1 MNLDADMLRTRY
13 GRVNGEFKHLVTRIC
28 AELDFAKGLCELRP
42 KQAAA
47 WTKRIEKAFG
57 VAEQG
62 AAGGD
67 LKVLR
72 DSVRE
77 TETIL
82 APLGKAAKS
91 YVIHCVGH
99 AHIDMNWMWSWPET
113 VVVTHDTFGT
123 VLKLMDEYP
132 EFCFSQSQA
141 SVYAL
146 IQKHNPAMLEK
157 IRRRVAEG
165 RWEVTASHWVEGDK
179 NLAGGE
185 SLCRHLLYTRR
196 FIKETFGLEPE
207 DVPVDWSPDTFGH
220 AATVPVYLARGGVKY
235 YYGHRF
241 GILGAKRP
249 VAFWWKGPDGSR
261 VLVRNDSAHSYN
273 GVIDESLGG
282 RLVQYVKDSGASDY
296 MFVYGVGDHGG
307 GPTRRDIE
315 FGLDMAR
322 WPIYPE
328 VRFSTSKAYY
338 EKLAMYGDKLPTWTG
353 ELNFVSTGCYTT
365 HTTIKKSNRLGENQ
379 LMAAEVAAA
388 LGWAGF
394 GQVYPVDRFAECWH
408 DTLFSHFH
416 DILPGSGVHDTRTYS
431 HGLFQ
436 KTAASVSM
444 IETLALRDLA
454 SRIDST
460 GVPARPAEAVPPSQ
474 LCNGFGA
481 GVGHGA
487 GTGGI
492 PAAEQ
497 SCGSGNRPF
506 VVFNPTDHA
515 RTEVVVATVWDND
528 PAFGMYAVN
537 PPHRLTYTP
546 FHVVTPDGRELP
558 VQMVESGAY
567 WGHHF
572 AKFAFP
578 VEAVP
583 AFGYGLYTMVEGRSS
598 AEPAETVRVL
608 GGERCCWYA
617 PPEQCDLGL
626 ENSQIRFTVD
636 PVSGGIA
643 SLLHKAS
650 GIELVDPAR
659 PAAVLEYA
667 VERPHG
673 MTAWLLADTGPVTLF
688 DVLSIDKKTEGPY
701 VCSLD
706 VRLRKNDSA
715 FTVNYELR
723 AGDPQLY
730 VSVNGAWVER
740 GTPERGVPVAR
751 IALPLAL
758 DGARGRYE
766 IPFGAIDRNLNNG
779 EEVPALQWAQVTG
792 KAGDKVAGCLV
803 ANDCKYGH
811 SLKDSTLRVTLVR
824 SSYDPDPLPEMGPQ
838 GVRLALMPFAGE
850 LPVAAATR
858 AGNALNHA
866 LRLVGTDVHKGKLP
880 ATAGFLAVD
889 AENLVVCGLKKA
901 ETGDALIVR
910 LFETAGKKTTTRITT
925 DAKWLGK
932 VAEAAEVDLMERPL
946 TASAAT
952 AANGAA
958 RIAVPAYGLTTVRL
972 TLKK

>member
-1 MNLDADMLRTRY
+1 MSMDGNGLRARY
-13 GRVNGEFKHLVTRIC
+13 GQVNGEFKHLVTRIG
-28 AELDFAKGLCELRP
+28 AEIDFANGLCALQP

-47 WTKRIEKAFG
+47 WSKRIAKAFG

-62 AAGGD
+62 AASGD
-67 LKVLR
+67 LTVLR

-77 TETIL
+77 AEAIL

-91 YVIHCVGH
+91 YVVHCVGH